1 MFHEEFLPIYYRIL
15 ISSMKTKVVVVIP
28 NWNGEDFIKES
39 LRSLEKQSLPHDV
52 IVVDNGSIDKSVSM
66 IRAFHPK
73 VKLIEFKDNAGFAG
87 GVNRGIRPALKSGYE
102 YIALF
107 NNDAVAD
114 KHWLEHLVTAAELHK
129 ESGIITGKFMRMDK
143 KHIDST
149 GDQYSIWGMPFP
161 SNRNLLDNESFS
173 KGQHVFSATGGASL
187 YRASM
192 LEKIGLFDEKFFAYY
207 EDVDI
212 SFRAQLAGWK
222 VWYEPTALA
231 YHHVSGTSSKLGDFS
246 RYHATKNFF
255 MLYVKN
261 MPTSLFIKYLPLFF
275 LQSVRL
281 FLSSLLQGAGL
292 VFIKG
297 KLKSVSYSKQV
308 LADRKRIQSS
318 KKVTAR
324 YINSMLYKKRP
335 PKIPSL

>member
-1 MFHEEFLPIYYRIL
+1 
-15 ISSMKTKVVVVIP
+15 MKTKVVVVIP

-39 LRSLEKQSLPHDV
+39 LQSLEKQTLAHDV
-52 IVVDNGSIDKSVSM
+52 IVVDNGSSDSSISIIEKNFPD
-66 IRAFHPK
+66 IRLLK
-73 VKLIEFKDNAGFAG
+73 FKNNAGFAG
-87 GVNRGIRPALKSGYE
+87 GVNRGIKSALKESYE

-114 KHWLEHLVTAAELHK
+114 KHWLEHLVSAAALHN

-161 SNRNLLDNESFS
+161 SNRNVTDSQEVS
-173 KGQHVFSATGGASL
+173 KGKHVFSATGGASL
-187 YRASM
+187 YRASV
-192 LEKIGLFDEKFFAYY
+192 LKGIGLFDEKFFAYY

-222 VWYEPTALA
+222 VWYEPKALA

-255 MLYVKN
+255 MLYIKN
-261 MPTSLFIKYLPLFF
+261 MPTSLLIKYLPLFF

-281 FLSSLLQGAGL
+281 FISSLVQGSGL

-297 KLKSVSYSKQV
+297 KLKSLSYTRQV
-308 LADRKRIQSS
+308 LKDRKSIQSTR
-318 KKVTAR
+318 KVTSR
-324 YINSMLYKKRP
+324 YIDSILYKHRP
-335 PKIPSL
+335 PKIPTI

>member
-1 MFHEEFLPIYYRIL
+1 M
-15 ISSMKTKVVVVIP
+15 SSMKTKVVVVIP

-39 LRSLEKQSLPHDV
+39 LLSLEKQSFPHDV
-52 IVVDNGSIDKSVSM
+52 IVVDNGSSDNSVS
-66 IRAFHPK
+66 IIEKAFPK
-73 VKLIEFKDNAGFAG
+73 VKLLKFKDNAGFAG
-87 GVNRGIRPALKSGYE
+87 GVNRGIKPALKEGHD
-102 YIALF
+102 YIVLF

-114 KHWLEHLVTAAELHK
+114 KRWLEHLVSAAKLHN

-161 SNRNLLDNESFS
+161 SNRNILDNDDVSEG
-173 KGQHVFSATGGASL
+173 KHVFSATGGASL
-187 YRASM
+187 YRTSM
-192 LEKIGLFDEKFFAYY
+192 LKEIGLFDEKFFAYY

-222 VWYEPTALA
+222 VWYEPKALA

-261 MPTSLFIKYLPLFF
+261 MPSRLFVKYLPLFF
-275 LQSVRL
+275 IQSVRL
-281 FLSSLLQGAGL
+281 FLSSLLQGSGL

-297 KLKSVSYSKQV
+297 KLKSLSYAREV
-308 LADRKRIQSS
+308 LKDRRTIQKSR
-318 KKVTAR
+318 KVTSQ
-324 YINSMLYKKRP
+324 YIDSLLYKHRP
-335 PKIPSL
+335 PKIPSI